1 MGKEKRVENQQI
13 LGILRTKK
21 HGVIFQVEIC
31 ETDMDL
37 TTKSWQQRVLNSQ
50 KDHQFLPW
58 ARNHPKNALRVFYF
72 DLFCECWGVKIRFQ
86 FLTCFFLYHISWL
99 VFDLFQSRMLV
110 DHLPILESNFPG
122 RQRFPQDARDWPP
135 ISSRFTETWEGTIL
149 GSPNP
154 SMSICWVIGY
164 PTKIYGIRHITS
176 LNLFSITHFQP
187 VFIGG
192 FAHISAHCSL
202 YSLDVWLVS
211 SLNFPLQ
218 ITILVINNPN
228 SCISFK
234 SPFVLF

>member
-1 MGKEKRVENQQI
+1 M
-13 LGILRTKK
+13 
-21 HGVIFQVEIC
+21 
-31 ETDMDL
+31 
-37 TTKSWQQRVLNSQ
+37 
-50 KDHQFLPW
+50 
-58 ARNHPKNALRVFYF
+58 
-72 DLFCECWGVKIRFQ
+72 
-86 FLTCFFLYHISWL
+86 TCFFLYHISWL

-110 DHLPILESNFPG
+110 DHLPILESNFPDVSG
-122 RQRFPQDARDWPP
+122 FHKMPEIDRPFPHALLRLEKEPFWAPQTLPCRSA
-135 ISSRFTETWEGTIL
+135 
-149 GSPNP
+149 
-154 SMSICWVIGY
+154 WVIGY

-234 SPFVLF
+234 SPLCYSKLYFIFSWPKQNTPLYLFFWLVVVSHQLWLDDPPFWTMN